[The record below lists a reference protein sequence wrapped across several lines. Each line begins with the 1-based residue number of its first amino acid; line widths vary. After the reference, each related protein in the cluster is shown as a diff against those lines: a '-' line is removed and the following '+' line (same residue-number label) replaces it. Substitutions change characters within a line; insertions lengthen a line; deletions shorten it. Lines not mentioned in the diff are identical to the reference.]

1 MMGMGGVGS
10 ESVGLMRGLVEGL
23 VLVFDE
29 IS

>member
-1 MMGMGGVGS
+1 MMGMGGVRS
-10 ESVGLMRGLVEGL
+10 ELVGLMRGLVEGL